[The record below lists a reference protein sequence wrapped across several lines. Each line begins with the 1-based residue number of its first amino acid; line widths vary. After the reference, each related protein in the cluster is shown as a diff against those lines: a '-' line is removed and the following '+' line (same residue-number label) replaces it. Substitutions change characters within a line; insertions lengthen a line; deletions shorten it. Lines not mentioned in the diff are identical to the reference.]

1 MTTNDEL
8 EYETWQFQR
17 VRELSEQIAEECLW
31 MWRIADGMGGFI
43 FNEIKAAYARRGYEV
58 FNEDSDLWGHK
69 RKAIPSSI
77 RAEIFKRDK
86 HSCLSYGA
94 TSDLSIDHIVPV
106 SKGGGNKIG
115 NLQTLCMPCNLAKG
129 TRILS
134 YLGSE
139 LVSES

>member
-8 EYETWQFQR
+8 EYESWQFQR
-17 VRELSEQIAEECLW
+17 VRELSEQIAEECPW

-58 FNEDSDLWGHK
+58 FNEGSDLWGNK
-69 RKAIPSSI
+69 RKAIPPKI
-77 RAEIFKRDK
+77 RAEIFRRDK
-86 HSCLSYGA
+86 HACLSCGA

-106 SKGGGNKIG
+106 SKGGRNDLD
-115 NLQTLCMPCNLAKG
+115 NLQTLCMSCNLAKG
-129 TRILS
+129 IRTMS

-139 LVSES
+139 LVNES